1 MRRLTKKEEAIMSR
15 FWEHGALFVRELRE
29 SYPDPKP
36 HFNTLSTQ
44 VRTLE
49 ADGFLSHEAFGPTY
63 RYQAAVSQ
71 DEYRE
76 ATLTNVVDKFFGN
89 SYLQAVSALVKDEKI
104 SIEDLKELIRESEKQ

>member
-1 MRRLTKKEEAIMSR
+1 MSR

-71 DEYRE
+71 DAYRE

-104 SIEDLKELIRESEKQ
+104 SIEDLKELIREIEQQ